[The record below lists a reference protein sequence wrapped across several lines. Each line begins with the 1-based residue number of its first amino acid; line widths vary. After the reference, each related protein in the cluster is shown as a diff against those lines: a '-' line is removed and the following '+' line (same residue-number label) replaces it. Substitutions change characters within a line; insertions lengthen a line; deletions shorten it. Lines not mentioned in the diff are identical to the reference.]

1 MSSTTGTGRASLA
14 SSGAATAAGQTDDLQ
29 AACTTQEDHSLEAEH
44 TAAVSGVQQQ
54 TIGASGSHQRDDLS
68 FQDAGS
74 EGGAADTSAASD
86 LAASDSAGTGAA
98 AEKAAKRLLIEKRV
112 EERRKQLALER
123 QLQQQEQEAAVAR
136 GIAEDN
142 EGARPVFVSG
152 ATGAL
157 CSVVNGYYEPTEEK
171 GVDGRVMYRKVG
183 DGGVWIEHF
192 EGHWAIKYAMAKG
205 KDDSEAYL
213 SNCYCTLESCV
224 SRVWKVYD
232 YIEEEFLEQPSVK
245 ISTGEEAEQQV
256 GLLCTHARFGTT
268 RRFARRRGAAALH
281 CLTRCLF
288 VLRRGVS
295 MLLELRGA
303 LRMTTKEPGLCLCP
317 GRRAVCVRL

>member
-1 MSSTTGTGRASLA
+1 M
-14 SSGAATAAGQTDDLQ
+14 
-29 AACTTQEDHSLEAEH
+29 
-44 TAAVSGVQQQ
+44 
-54 TIGASGSHQRDDLS
+54 
-68 FQDAGS
+68 
-74 EGGAADTSAASD
+74 
-86 LAASDSAGTGAA
+86 
-98 AEKAAKRLLIEKRV
+98 
-112 EERRKQLALER
+112 
-123 QLQQQEQEAAVAR
+123 
-136 GIAEDN
+136 
-142 EGARPVFVSG
+142 FVSG

-192 EGHWAIKYAMAKG
+192 EGHWQVKG
-205 KDDSEAYL
+205 FSCLGKVTRFSEIEGLCAFDSCIGRGLKLWNDIANKL
-213 SNCYCTLESCV
+213 VVHS
-224 SRVWKVYD
+224 
-232 YIEEEFLEQPSVK
+232 SVK
-245 ISTGEEAEQQV
+245 IVTGAEAEQQV

-268 RRFARRRGAAALH
+268 RRFARRRGAATLH

-303 LRMTTKEPGLCLCP
+303 LRMTTKEPGMCLCP

>member
-1 MSSTTGTGRASLA
+1 M
-14 SSGAATAAGQTDDLQ
+14 
-29 AACTTQEDHSLEAEH
+29 
-44 TAAVSGVQQQ
+44 
-54 TIGASGSHQRDDLS
+54 
-68 FQDAGS
+68 
-74 EGGAADTSAASD
+74 
-86 LAASDSAGTGAA
+86 
-98 AEKAAKRLLIEKRV
+98 
-112 EERRKQLALER
+112 
-123 QLQQQEQEAAVAR
+123 
-136 GIAEDN
+136 
-142 EGARPVFVSG
+142 FVSG
-152 ATGAL
+152 ATGGL

-192 EGHWAIKYAMAKG
+192 EGHWQIKYGTAKG
-205 KDDSEAYL
+205 KGNSKAFL
-213 SNCYCTLESCV
+213 LNCYCALESCA
-224 SRVWKVYD
+224 SRVWQVLDPGAAK
-232 YIEEEFLEQPSVK
+232 FFKQSSLK
-245 ISTGEEAEQQV
+245 ISTGAEAEQQV